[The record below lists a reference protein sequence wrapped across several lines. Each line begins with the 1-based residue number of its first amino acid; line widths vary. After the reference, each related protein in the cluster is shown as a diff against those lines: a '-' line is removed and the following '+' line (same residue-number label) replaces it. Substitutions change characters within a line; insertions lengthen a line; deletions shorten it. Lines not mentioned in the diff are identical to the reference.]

1 MNMTEIENRTRA
13 YLRRLDTKLDSVMRD
28 ITELKQDRAMF
39 NQQRLTPGLSCMLD
53 IISEQVAALGQRFDQ
68 MDQRL
73 ERIERRVGLVDAN
86 PAVRATV
93 QFEDLIGTKA
103 AGGGTPPEGPVNAG
117 PGALQGVKPAGPLDE
132 RSQEAP

>member
-1 MNMTEIENRTRA
+1 MKMTEIENRTRA

-28 ITELKQDRAMF
+28 ITELKQDRALF

-93 QFEDLIGTKA
+93 QFRDPIGTKA
-103 AGGGTPPEGPVNAG
+103 AGGGTPGHL
-117 PGALQGVKPAGPLDE
+117 ALQKGP
-132 RSQEAP
+132 